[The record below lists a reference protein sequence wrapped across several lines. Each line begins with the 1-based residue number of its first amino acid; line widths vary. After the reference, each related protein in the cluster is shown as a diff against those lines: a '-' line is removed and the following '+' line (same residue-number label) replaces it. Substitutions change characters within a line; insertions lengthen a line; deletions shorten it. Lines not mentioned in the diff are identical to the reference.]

1 MARINIEFSRFSAFY
16 TPLIMTMAGNFLQ
29 REGLEPEYT
38 VSAPGTSAIASL
50 LDDSVHVVQSAP
62 SQAFA
67 ALEKGEAPLVT
78 HFAQINE
85 TDGFFLNGRTIDP
98 EFSWSKLVG
107 KKVLVDH
114 GGQPLAMFKYAC
126 FKEGIEFSAIQ
137 AVDAGTT
144 DEMEHAF
151 RDGEG
156 DYIHAQGPT
165 PQQLEKEGVGHVVA
179 SVGEAIGV
187 CAFSSLAATRD
198 WQNSDMASTFMMAYR
213 EARKLINSAP
223 ASEIAKMEMEYFP
236 GVDVDVLT
244 DTIGFYQRLGCWTPH
259 VEITREAF
267 EGALNVFL
275 HAGSITTRHD
285 YELAVSSPPAA

>member
-213 EARKLINSAP
+213 DARKLINSAP

-285 YELAVSSPPAA
+285 YELAVSSPPVV

>member
-85 TDGFFLNGRTIDP
+85 TDGFFLNGRTVDP

-213 EARKLINSAP
+213 DARKLINSTP

>member
-16 TPLIMTMAGNFLQ
+16 TPLIMTMAGSFLQ

-38 VSAPGTSAIASL
+38 ISPPGTSAIASL

-67 ALEKGEAPLVT
+67 ALEKGEMPAVT

-85 TDGFFLNGRTIDP
+85 MDGFFLSGRTIDL

-126 FKEGIEFSAIQ
+126 FKEGIEFSAID

-151 RDGEG
+151 REGEG

-165 PQQLEKEGVGHVVA
+165 PQQLEKEGFGHVVA

-198 WQNSDMASTFMMAYR
+198 WQNSDMATTFMRAYR
-213 EARKLINSAP
+213 DARKLINSAP
-223 ASEIAKMEMEYFP
+223 ASEIAKIEKEYFP
-236 GVDVDVLT
+236 RVDVDVLT

-267 EGALNVFL
+267 EGALDVFL
-275 HAGSITTRHD
+275 HAGLITTRHD
-285 YELAVSSPPAA
+285 YEFAVSSPPSA

>member
-213 EARKLINSAP
+213 DARKLINSAP

-236 GVDVDVLT
+236 GVDLDVLT

>member
-213 EARKLINSAP
+213 DARKLINSTP

>member
-213 EARKLINSAP
+213 DARKLINSAP

>member
-1 MARINIEFSRFSAFY
+1 
-16 TPLIMTMAGNFLQ
+16 
-29 REGLEPEYT
+29 
-38 VSAPGTSAIASL
+38 
-50 LDDSVHVVQSAP
+50 
-62 SQAFA
+62 
-67 ALEKGEAPLVT
+67 
-78 HFAQINE
+78 
-85 TDGFFLNGRTIDP
+85 
-98 EFSWSKLVG
+98 
-107 KKVLVDH
+107 
-114 GGQPLAMFKYAC
+114 MFKYAC
-126 FKEGIEFSAIQ
+126 FKEGIEFSAID

-198 WQNSDMASTFMMAYR
+198 WQNSDMATAFMRAYR
-213 EARKLINSAP
+213 DARKLINSAP
-223 ASEIAKMEMEYFP
+223 ASEIAKIEKEYFP
-236 GVDVDVLT
+236 RADVDVLT

-267 EGALNVFL
+267 EGALDVFL

-285 YELAVSSPPAA
+285 YEFAVSSPPAA

>member
-85 TDGFFLNGRTIDP
+85 TDGFFLNGRTVDP

-213 EARKLINSAP
+213 DARKLINSAP

-236 GVDVDVLT
+236 RVDVDVLT

>member
-85 TDGFFLNGRTIDP
+85 TDGFFLNGRTVDP

-198 WQNSDMASTFMMAYR
+198 WQDSDMASTFMMAYR
-213 EARKLINSAP
+213 DARKLINSAP

>member
-85 TDGFFLNGRTIDP
+85 TDGFFLNGRTVDP

-198 WQNSDMASTFMMAYR
+198 WQDSDMASTFMMAYR
-213 EARKLINSAP
+213 DARQLINSAP

>member
-85 TDGFFLNGRTIDP
+85 TDGFFLNGRTVDP

-213 EARKLINSAP
+213 DARKLINSAP

-285 YELAVSSPPAA
+285 YELAVSSPPVV

>member
-85 TDGFFLNGRTIDP
+85 TDGFFLNGRTVDP

-213 EARKLINSAP
+213 DARKLINSAP

>member
-16 TPLIMTMAGNFLQ
+16 TPLIMTMAGKFLQ

-38 VSAPGTSAIASL
+38 VSPPGTSAIASL

-62 SQAFA
+62 SQAFS
-67 ALEKGEAPLVT
+67 ALEKGEMPLVT

-85 TDGFFLNGRTIDP
+85 TDGFFLSGRTIDL

-126 FKEGIEFSAIQ
+126 FKEGIEFSAID

-198 WQNSDMASTFMMAYR
+198 WQNSDMATAFMRAYR
-213 EARKLINSAP
+213 DARKLINSAP
-223 ASEIAKMEMEYFP
+223 ASEIAKIEKEYFP
-236 GVDVDVLT
+236 RADVDVLT

-267 EGALNVFL
+267 EGALDVFL

-285 YELAVSSPPAA
+285 YEFAVSSPPAA

>member
-98 EFSWSKLVG
+98 EFSWSKLIG

-213 EARKLINSAP
+213 DARKLINSAP